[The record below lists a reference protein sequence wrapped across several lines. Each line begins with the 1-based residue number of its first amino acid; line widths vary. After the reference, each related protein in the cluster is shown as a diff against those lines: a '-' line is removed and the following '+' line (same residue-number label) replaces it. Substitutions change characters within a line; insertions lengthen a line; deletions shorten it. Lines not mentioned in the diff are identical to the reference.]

1 MKSKM
6 TFTVVGH
13 DSELQEFVKLCAL
26 VQSFGTYGMSRTIKV
41 DVDGDG
47 SGRLQFFNAKDE
59 EMPNLDHKLLND
71 VDASKTGFHVD
82 IGE

>member
-1 MKSKM
+1 
-6 TFTVVGH
+6 
-13 DSELQEFVKLCAL
+13 
-26 VQSFGTYGMSRTIKV
+26 MSRTIKV

-47 SGRLQFFNAKDE
+47 SGRLQFFNEKDE